1 MVPRGALSQFTLESN
16 MAVLKALTRVQRERM
31 QADACKREAFRKS
44 RYGVAKPMREYDA
57 HVVAYY
63 DHLVAIFEGPIE
75 RLPVGKALRATHWWQ
90 SDYRSFAPKG
100 VTLVNPRLTGVHGR
114 FAVK

>member
-1 MVPRGALSQFTLESN
+1 
-16 MAVLKALTRVQRERM
+16 MAVLKALTRVQRERIE
-31 QADACKREAFRKS
+31 ADAAKRVRTP
-44 RYGVAKPMREYDA
+44 RVMPEYDA
-57 HVVAYY
+57 HVKAHR
-63 DHLVAIFEGPIE
+63 DHLINTYVGKVEV
-75 RLPVGKALRATHWWQ
+75 LPVGKALRATHWWQ

>member
-1 MVPRGALSQFTLESN
+1 
-16 MAVLKALTRVQRERM
+16 MAVLKALTRVQRERIE
-31 QADACKREAFRKS
+31 ADAAKRVRTP
-44 RYGVAKPMREYDA
+44 RPVREYDA
-57 HVVAYY
+57 HVQAYRQE
-63 DHLVAIFEGPIE
+63 LIANFTGRVEV
-75 RLPVGKALRATHWWQ
+75 LPVGKALRATHWWQ